1 MNNLKK
7 IAILISS
14 VFLIS
19 SSNAA
24 DFGFNIGGS
33 ITAGVFEVDG
43 AKETFTGAHSGVGGS
58 TLSKKA
64 SAEGDEAKDLYALGS
79 IFTEIT
85 INDKF
90 AIGIDYVPHT
100 IETNQIE
107 NIQGVAEAGAPTL
120 TNRAE
125 VHIDEITTLY
135 ASYYL
140 TENFYAKAGY
150 ITADVLT
157 KEVLSTGGAYP
168 DTDLEGLVLGLGY
181 ERDLVS
187 GLFVRLEASYTDIDG
202 VSVVNT
208 NDSTKSVS
216 VDGITGY
223 GALISIGKSF

>member
-7 IAILISS
+7 IAILIAS

-19 SSNAA
+19 PASAA
-24 DFGFNIGGS
+24 DFGFNIGAS

-43 AKETFTGAHSGVGGS
+43 AKEKFAAGHSSGAGS
-58 TLSKKA
+58 ALTKNA
-64 SAEGDEAKDLYALGS
+64 SSEGDEAKDLYALGS
-79 IFTEIT
+79 IFSEFT

-100 IETNQIE
+100 IETNQVE
-107 NIQGVAEAGAPTL
+107 NKQGVVNATPTL

-125 VHIDEITTLY
+125 VHIDEITTVY

-150 ITADVLT
+150 LKADVLT
-157 KEVLSTGGAYP
+157 KEVLQTGGAYP
-168 DTDLEGLVLGLGY
+168 DTDLDGLVLGLGY
-181 ERDLVS
+181 ERDLPS
-187 GLFVRLEASYTDIDG
+187 GLFVRLEASYTDIGG
-202 VSVVNT
+202 VTVTNT
-208 NDSTKSVS
+208 QDSTKSIS

-223 GALISIGKSF
+223 GALLSIGKSF

>member
-19 SSNAA
+19 SANAA

-43 AKETFTGAHSGVGGS
+43 AKETFTGTHSGVGGS
-58 TLSKKA
+58 TLSKNA
-64 SAEGDEAKDLYALGS
+64 SAEGDEAKKLYALGS
-79 IFTEIT
+79 IFTELT

-90 AIGIDYVPHT
+90 ALGIDYVPHA
-100 IETNQIE
+100 IETNQVE
-107 NIQGVAEAGAPTL
+107 NKQSVGSAAPTL

-125 VHIDEITTLY
+125 VNIEDITTIY

-150 ITADVLT
+150 LKADVLT
-157 KEVLSTGGAYP
+157 KEVLDTGGAYP
-168 DTDLEGLVLGLGY
+168 NTDLDGLVLGLGY
-181 ERDLVS
+181 EKDLAS
-187 GLFVRLEASYTDIDG
+187 GLFVRLEASYTDIG
-202 VSVVNT
+202 GITVTNT

-223 GALISIGKSF
+223 GALVSIGKSF